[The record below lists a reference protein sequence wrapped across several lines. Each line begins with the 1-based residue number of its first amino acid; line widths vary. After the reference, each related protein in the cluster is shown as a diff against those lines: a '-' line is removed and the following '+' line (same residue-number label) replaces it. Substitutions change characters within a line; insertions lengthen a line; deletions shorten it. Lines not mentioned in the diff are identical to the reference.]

1 MGLPRIFSVLALSG
15 AAALCAKLAVAD
27 PAAESR
33 ATAPQGLA
41 AYRAVYELSLSDANL
56 AAGGAGGRGRLSFN
70 LSGSSCQGY
79 QEIRHQVT
87 ELRTGGGAP
96 QLLELR
102 SATFETADGN
112 GFDFDFESKSG
123 RAAPKSVKGKAKKTS
138 GSGLAVTLG
147 SAKSRDVD
155 LGGDNALFPAEYL
168 RRTLAAAHNDEK
180 IFRAKV
186 FDGSE
191 QGHPVFDASTVIGKP
206 STAPATEKALK
217 IQQLEGLRH
226 WPVTVSYFQPDAPD
240 STPVYVKTFELYEN
254 GVVHVLKIDYGHFV
268 VAGEMKEL
276 VLARPAKAC
285 K

>member
-1 MGLPRIFSVLALSG
+1 MGLPRTLSVLAFGG
-15 AAALCAKLAVAD
+15 AALLSAKLAVAD

-33 ATAPQGLA
+33 ANPPQGLT
-41 AYRAVYELSLSDANL
+41 AYRAVYQLSLSDASL

-70 LSGSSCQGY
+70 LSGSPCQGY

-96 QLLELR
+96 QLMELR

-123 RAAPKSVKGKAKKTS
+123 AAAPKSVKGKAKKTS

-155 LGGDNALFPAEYL
+155 GDALFPAEYL
-168 RRTLAAAHNDEK
+168 KRTLAAAHNDEK
-180 IFRAKV
+180 MFRAKV
-186 FDGSE
+186 FDGSG
-191 QGHPVFDASTVIGKP
+191 QGTPVLDASTVIGKP
-206 STAPATEKALK
+206 STAPATEKALR

-240 STPVYVKTFELYEN
+240 STPLYVKTYELYEN
-254 GVVHVLKIDYGHFV
+254 GVVHVLKIDYGHLV

-276 VLARPAKAC
+276 VLAPPAKAC

>member
-1 MGLPRIFSVLALSG
+1 MGLPRILSVLAFGG
-15 AAALCAKLAVAD
+15 AALLSAKLAVAD
-27 PAAESR
+27 QAAASR

-41 AYRAVYELSLSDANL
+41 AYRAVYELSLSDASL

-87 ELRTGGGAP
+87 EVRTGQGEP
-96 QLLELR
+96 QLVELR

-123 RAAPKSVKGKAKKTS
+123 AAAPKSVKGKAKKTG

-147 SAKSRDVD
+147 SVKSRDVD
-155 LGGDNALFPAEYL
+155 GEALFPAEYL

-180 IFRAKV
+180 MFRAKV
-186 FDGSE
+186 FDGSG
-191 QGHPVFDASTVIGKP
+191 QGTPVLDASTVIGKP

-240 STPVYVKTFELYEN
+240 STPLYVKSYELYEN
-254 GVVHVLKIDYGHFV
+254 GVVHVLKIDYGHLV

-276 VLARPAKAC
+276 VLAPPAKAC

>member
-1 MGLPRIFSVLALSG
+1 MGLPRTLSVLAFGG
-15 AAALCAKLAVAD
+15 AALLSAKLAVAD

-33 ATAPQGLA
+33 ANPPQGLT
-41 AYRAVYELSLSDANL
+41 AYRAVYQLSLSDASL
-56 AAGGAGGRGRLSFN
+56 AAGEAGGRGRLSFN

-96 QLLELR
+96 QLMELR

-123 RAAPKSVKGKAKKTS
+123 AAAPKSVKGKAKKTG

-155 LGGDNALFPAEYL
+155 GDALFPAEYL
-168 RRTLAAAHNDEK
+168 KRTLAAAHNDEK

-186 FDGSE
+186 FDGSG
-191 QGHPVFDASTVIGKP
+191 QGTPVLDASTVIGKP
-206 STAPATEKALK
+206 STAPATEKALR

-240 STPVYVKTFELYEN
+240 STPLYVKTYELYEN
-254 GVVHVLKIDYGHFV
+254 GVVHVLKIDYGHVV
-268 VAGEMKEL
+268 VAGEMTEL
-276 VLARPAKAC
+276 VLAPPAKAC

>member
-1 MGLPRIFSVLALSG
+1 MGLPRILSVLAFGG
-15 AAALCAKLAVAD
+15 AALLSAKLAVAD
-27 PAAESR
+27 QAAASR

-41 AYRAVYELSLSDANL
+41 AYRAVYELSLSDASL

-87 ELRTGGGAP
+87 EVRTGQGEP
-96 QLLELR
+96 QLVELR

-123 RAAPKSVKGKAKKTS
+123 AAAPKSVKGKAKKTG

-147 SAKSRDVD
+147 SVKSRDVD
-155 LGGDNALFPAEYL
+155 GEALFPTEYL

-180 IFRAKV
+180 MFRAKV
-186 FDGSE
+186 FDGSG
-191 QGHPVFDASTVIGKP
+191 QGTPVLDASTVIGKP

-240 STPVYVKTFELYEN
+240 STPLYVKSYELYEN
-254 GVVHVLKIDYGHFV
+254 GVVHVLKIDYGHLV

-276 VLARPAKAC
+276 VLAPPAKAC

>member
-1 MGLPRIFSVLALSG
+1 MGLPRILSVLAFGG
-15 AAALCAKLAVAD
+15 AALLSTKLAVAD
-27 PAAESR
+27 QAAASR
-33 ATAPQGLA
+33 AIPPQGLA

-87 ELRTGGGAP
+87 ELRTSGGAP

-123 RAAPKSVKGKAKKTS
+123 AAAPKSVKGKAKKTG

-155 LGGDNALFPAEYL
+155 GEALFPAEYL

-180 IFRAKV
+180 MFRAKV
-186 FDGSE
+186 FDGSG
-191 QGHPVFDASTVIGKP
+191 QGTPVLDASTVIGKP

-240 STPVYVKTFELYEN
+240 STPLYVKSYELYEN
-254 GVVHVLKIDYGHFV
+254 GVVHVLKIDYGHLV

-276 VLARPAKAC
+276 VLAPPAKAC

>member
-1 MGLPRIFSVLALSG
+1 MGLPRTLSVLAFGG
-15 AAALCAKLAVAD
+15 AALLSAKLAVAD
-27 PAAESR
+27 QAAASR
-33 ATAPQGLA
+33 ATAPQGLT
-41 AYRAVYELSLSDANL
+41 AYRAVYELSLSDAGL

-96 QLLELR
+96 QLMELR

-123 RAAPKSVKGKAKKTS
+123 AAAPKSVKGKAKKTG

-155 LGGDNALFPAEYL
+155 GEALFPAEYL
-168 RRTLAAAHNDEK
+168 KRTLAAAHNDEK

-186 FDGSE
+186 FDGSG
-191 QGHPVFDASTVIGKP
+191 QGTPVLDASTVIGKP
-206 STAPATEKALK
+206 STAPATEKALR

-240 STPVYVKTFELYEN
+240 STPLYVKTYELYEN
-254 GVVHVLKIDYGHFV
+254 GVVHVLKIDYGHVV
-268 VAGEMKEL
+268 VAGEMTEL
-276 VLARPAKAC
+276 VLAPPAKAC

>member
-1 MGLPRIFSVLALSG
+1 MGLPRTLSVLAFGG
-15 AAALCAKLAVAD
+15 AALLSAKLAVAD
-27 PAAESR
+27 QAAASR
-33 ATAPQGLA
+33 ATAPQGLT
-41 AYRAVYELSLSDANL
+41 AYRAVYELSLSDAGL

-70 LSGSSCQGY
+70 LSGSACQGY

-96 QLLELR
+96 QLMELR

-123 RAAPKSVKGKAKKTS
+123 AAAPKSVKGKAKKTG

-155 LGGDNALFPAEYL
+155 GEALFPAEYL
-168 RRTLAAAHNDEK
+168 KRTLAAAHNDEK

-186 FDGSE
+186 FDGSG
-191 QGHPVFDASTVIGKP
+191 QGTPVLDASTVIGKP
-206 STAPATEKALK
+206 STAPATEKALR

-240 STPVYVKTFELYEN
+240 STPLYVKTYELYEN
-254 GVVHVLKIDYGHFV
+254 GVVHVLKIDYGHLV

-276 VLARPAKAC
+276 VLAPPAKAC

>member
-1 MGLPRIFSVLALSG
+1 MGLPRTLSVLAFGG
-15 AAALCAKLAVAD
+15 AALLSAKLAVAD
-27 PAAESR
+27 QAAASR
-33 ATAPQGLA
+33 ATAPQGLT
-41 AYRAVYELSLSDANL
+41 AYRAVYELSLSDAGL

-96 QLLELR
+96 QLMELR

-123 RAAPKSVKGKAKKTS
+123 AAAPKSVKGKAKKTG

-155 LGGDNALFPAEYL
+155 GEALFPAEYL
-168 RRTLAAAHNDEK
+168 KRTLAAAHNDEK
-180 IFRAKV
+180 MFRAKV
-186 FDGSE
+186 FDGSG
-191 QGHPVFDASTVIGKP
+191 QGTPVLDASTVIGKP
-206 STAPATEKALK
+206 STAPATEKALR

-240 STPVYVKTFELYEN
+240 STPLYVKTYELYEN
-254 GVVHVLKIDYGHFV
+254 GVVHVLKIDYGHVV
-268 VAGEMKEL
+268 VAGEMTEL
-276 VLARPAKAC
+276 VLAPPAKAC

>member
-1 MGLPRIFSVLALSG
+1 MGLPRTLSVLAFGG
-15 AAALCAKLAVAD
+15 AALLSAKLAVAD

-33 ATAPQGLA
+33 ANPPQGLT
-41 AYRAVYELSLSDANL
+41 AYRAVYQLSLSDASL
-56 AAGGAGGRGRLSFN
+56 AAGEAGGRGRLSFN
-70 LSGSSCQGY
+70 LSGSPCQGY

-96 QLLELR
+96 QLMELR

-123 RAAPKSVKGKAKKTS
+123 GAAPKSVKGKAKKTS
-138 GSGLAVTLG
+138 RSGLAVTLG

-155 LGGDNALFPAEYL
+155 GDALFPAEYL
-168 RRTLAAAHNDEK
+168 KRTLAAAHNDEK
-180 IFRAKV
+180 MFRAKV
-186 FDGSE
+186 FDGSG
-191 QGHPVFDASTVIGKP
+191 QGTPVLDASTVIGKP
-206 STAPATEKALK
+206 STAPATEKALR

-240 STPVYVKTFELYEN
+240 STPLYVKTYELYEN
-254 GVVHVLKIDYGHFV
+254 GVVHVLKIDYGHVV
-268 VAGEMKEL
+268 VAGEMTEL
-276 VLARPAKAC
+276 VLAPPAKAC

>member
-1 MGLPRIFSVLALSG
+1 MGLPRILSVLAFGG
-15 AAALCAKLAVAD
+15 AALLSAKLAVAD
-27 PAAESR
+27 QAAASR
-33 ATAPQGLA
+33 ATAPQGLT
-41 AYRAVYELSLSDANL
+41 AYRAVYELSLSDAGL

-70 LSGSSCQGY
+70 LSGSACQGY

-96 QLLELR
+96 QLMELR

-123 RAAPKSVKGKAKKTS
+123 AAAPKSVKGKAKKTG

-155 LGGDNALFPAEYL
+155 GEALFPAEYL
-168 RRTLAAAHNDEK
+168 KRTLAAAHNDEK
-180 IFRAKV
+180 MFRAKV
-186 FDGSE
+186 FDGSG
-191 QGHPVFDASTVIGKP
+191 QGTPVLDASTVIGKP

-240 STPVYVKTFELYEN
+240 STPLYVKSYELYEN
-254 GVVHVLKIDYGHFV
+254 GVVHVLKIDYGHLV

-276 VLARPAKAC
+276 VLAPPAKAC

>member
-1 MGLPRIFSVLALSG
+1 MGLPRILSVLAFG
-15 AAALCAKLAVAD
+15 CAALLSAKLAVAD
-27 PAAESR
+27 QAAASR

-41 AYRAVYELSLSDANL
+41 AYRAVYELSLSDASL

-87 ELRTGGGAP
+87 EVRTGQGAP
-96 QLLELR
+96 QLVELR

-123 RAAPKSVKGKAKKTS
+123 AAAPKSVKGKAKKTG
-138 GSGLAVTLG
+138 GSGLAVMVG

-155 LGGDNALFPAEYL
+155 GEALFPAEYL

-180 IFRAKV
+180 MFRAKV
-186 FDGSE
+186 FDGSG
-191 QGHPVFDASTVIGKP
+191 QGTPVLDASTVIGKP

-240 STPVYVKTFELYEN
+240 STPLYVKSYELYEN
-254 GVVHVLKIDYGHFV
+254 GVVHVLKIDYGHLV

-276 VLARPAKAC
+276 VLAPPAKAC

>member
-1 MGLPRIFSVLALSG
+1 MGLPRTLSVLAFGG
-15 AAALCAKLAVAD
+15 AALLSAKLAVAD
-27 PAAESR
+27 QAAASR
-33 ATAPQGLA
+33 ATAPQGLT
-41 AYRAVYELSLSDANL
+41 AYRAVYELSLSDAGL

-70 LSGSSCQGY
+70 LSGSACQGY

-96 QLLELR
+96 QLMELR

-123 RAAPKSVKGKAKKTS
+123 AAAPKSVKGKAKKT
-138 GSGLAVTLG
+138 GRSGLAVTLG

-155 LGGDNALFPAEYL
+155 GEALFPAEHL

-180 IFRAKV
+180 MFRAKV
-186 FDGSE
+186 FDGSG
-191 QGHPVFDASTVIGKP
+191 QGTPVLDASTVIGKP

-240 STPVYVKTFELYEN
+240 STPLYVKSYELYEN
-254 GVVHVLKIDYGHFV
+254 GVVHVLKIDYGHMV

-276 VLARPAKAC
+276 VLAPPAKAC

>member
-1 MGLPRIFSVLALSG
+1 MGLPRTLSVLAFGG
-15 AAALCAKLAVAD
+15 AALLSAKLAVAD
-27 PAAESR
+27 QAAASR
-33 ATAPQGLA
+33 ATAPQGLT
-41 AYRAVYELSLSDANL
+41 AYRAVYQLSLSDASL
-56 AAGGAGGRGRLSFN
+56 AAGEAGGRGRLSFN
-70 LSGSSCQGY
+70 LSGSPCQGY

-96 QLLELR
+96 QLMELR

-123 RAAPKSVKGKAKKTS
+123 GAAPKSVKGKAKKTS

-155 LGGDNALFPAEYL
+155 GDALFPAEYL
-168 RRTLAAAHNDEK
+168 KRTLAAAHNDEK

-186 FDGSE
+186 FDGSG
-191 QGHPVFDASTVIGKP
+191 QGTPVLDASTVIGKP

-240 STPVYVKTFELYEN
+240 STPLYVKTYELYEN
-254 GVVHVLKIDYGHFV
+254 GVVHVLKIDYGHVV
-268 VAGEMKEL
+268 VAGEMTEL
-276 VLARPAKAC
+276 VLAPPAKAC

>member
-1 MGLPRIFSVLALSG
+1 MGLPRILSVLALGG
-15 AAALCAKLAVAD
+15 AALLCAKLAVAD
-27 PAAESR
+27 PAVESR
-33 ATAPQGLA
+33 AIAPQGLA
-41 AYRAVYELSLSDANL
+41 AYRAVYQLSLSDASL

-87 ELRTGGGAP
+87 ELRTGEGAP

-123 RAAPKSVKGKAKKTS
+123 GAAPKSVKGKAKKTS

-147 SAKSRDVD
+147 SAKRRDVD
-155 LGGDNALFPAEYL
+155 LGGDALFPAEYL
-168 RRTLAAAHNDEK
+168 KRTLAAAHNDEK

-186 FDGSE
+186 FDGSG
-191 QGHPVFDASTVIGKP
+191 QGNPVLDASTVIGKP

-240 STPVYVKTFELYEN
+240 STPLYVKTYELYEN
-254 GVVHVLKIDYGHFV
+254 GVVHVLKIDYGHLV
-268 VAGEMKEL
+268 VAGEVTEL
-276 VLARPAKAC
+276 VLTPPAKAC

>member
-1 MGLPRIFSVLALSG
+1 MGLPRTLSVLAFGG
-15 AAALCAKLAVAD
+15 AALLSAKLAVAD
-27 PAAESR
+27 QAAASR
-33 ATAPQGLA
+33 ATAPQGLT
-41 AYRAVYELSLSDANL
+41 AYRAVYELSLSDAGL

-96 QLLELR
+96 QLMELR

-123 RAAPKSVKGKAKKTS
+123 AAAPKSVKGKAKKTG

-147 SAKSRDVD
+147 SAKSRDVE
-155 LGGDNALFPAEYL
+155 GEALFPAEYL

-180 IFRAKV
+180 MFRAKV
-186 FDGSE
+186 FDGSG
-191 QGHPVFDASTVIGKP
+191 QGTPVLDASTVIGKP

-240 STPVYVKTFELYEN
+240 STPLYVKSYELYEN
-254 GVVHVLKIDYGHFV
+254 GVVHVLKIDYGHLV

-276 VLARPAKAC
+276 VLAPPAKAC

>member
-1 MGLPRIFSVLALSG
+1 MGLPRTLSVLAFGG
-15 AAALCAKLAVAD
+15 AALLSAKLAVAD
-27 PAAESR
+27 QAAASR

-41 AYRAVYELSLSDANL
+41 AYRAVYELSLSDAGL

-96 QLLELR
+96 QLMELR

-123 RAAPKSVKGKAKKTS
+123 AAAPKSVKGKAKKTG

-155 LGGDNALFPAEYL
+155 GEALFPAEYL

-180 IFRAKV
+180 MFRAKV
-186 FDGSE
+186 FDGSG
-191 QGHPVFDASTVIGKP
+191 QGTPVLDASTVIGKP
-206 STAPATEKALK
+206 STAPATEKALR

-240 STPVYVKTFELYEN
+240 STPLYVKTYELYEN
-254 GVVHVLKIDYGHFV
+254 GVVHVLKIDYGHVV
-268 VAGEMKEL
+268 VAGEMTEL
-276 VLARPAKAC
+276 VLAPPAKAC

>member
-1 MGLPRIFSVLALSG
+1 MGLPRILSVLAVGG
-15 AAALCAKLAVAD
+15 AALVCAKLAVAD

-33 ATAPQGLA
+33 AIAPQALA

-96 QLLELR
+96 QLVELR

-112 GFDFDFESKSG
+112 GFNFDFESKSG
-123 RAAPKSVKGKAKKTS
+123 GAAPKSVKGKAKKTS
-138 GSGLAVTLG
+138 GSGLAVTLA

-155 LGGDNALFPAEYL
+155 SGGDALFPAEYL
-168 RRTLAAAHNDEK
+168 RRTLTAAHNDEK
-180 IFRAKV
+180 MFRAKV
-186 FDGSE
+186 FDGSG
-191 QGHPVFDASTVIGKP
+191 QGNPVLDASTVIGKP

-240 STPVYVKTFELYEN
+240 STPLYVKTYELYEN
-254 GVVHVLKIDYGHFV
+254 GVVHVLKIDYGRLV
-268 VAGEMKEL
+268 VAGEIKEL
-276 VLARPAKAC
+276 VLAPPAKAC